1 LQNKCEYVHIA
12 DDATTKGKSVA
23 SRKTQIHLTGGV
35 GVLKKEF
42 GGGKFNFLLGFDIIP
57 EGKAVTEG
65 NASLAAL
72 SFDAGVR
79 SNLSRTVCP
88 MKLVSKTTDSAPTA
102 MASSDHVETKKHDI
116 VAGKSP
122 EEMDGLTDLQRE
134 VALRPMK
141 KRRCQNHVYSFL
153 CTHFVGQRALTY
165 HDTNGVRQDKDK
177 KEKVCHGRVE
187 YRVQSRFMAT
197 HVLSDHFYVQGGRAL
212 LQVGNDEW
220 RHLHC
225 IDINIGLKRWA
236 WTKMGVRFNKCDR
249 NPVVPLPRVI
259 LPYLLSMQTNPTPS
273 ITHHPLLFHY
283 KESKAMEGGRHSVCE
298 LGDVKCRQT
307 TVKQGKQSACLGP
320 YLLPA
325 LFMYVI
331 YM

>member
-1 LQNKCEYVHIA
+1 
-12 DDATTKGKSVA
+12 
-23 SRKTQIHLTGGV
+23 
-35 GVLKKEF
+35 LKKEF

-72 SFDAGVR
+72 SFDTGAS
-79 SNLSRTVCP
+79 SNLSRKVCP

-102 MASSDHVETKKHDI
+102 MASSDHVEIQKRDI
-116 VAGKSP
+116 VAGTSP
-122 EEMDGLTDLQRE
+122 EEMDGLTVLQRE
-134 VALRPMK
+134 VALRPLK

-153 CTHFVGQRALTY
+153 CAHFVGQRASTH
-165 HDTNGVRQDKDK
+165 HDAKGVRQDKEK

-197 HVLSDHFYVQGGRAL
+197 HVLSDHFDVQGGRAL

-225 IDINIGLKRWA
+225 IDISIALKRWA

-249 NPVVPLPRVI
+249 NPVPPRPIVI
-259 LPYLLSMQTNPTPS
+259 CPYLLSMQTKPCTFNHPPS
-273 ITHHPLLFHY
+273 PFNSH
-283 KESKAMEGGRHSVCE
+283 
-298 LGDVKCRQT
+298 
-307 TVKQGKQSACLGP
+307 
-320 YLLPA
+320 
-325 LFMYVI
+325 
-331 YM
+331 